1 MMNWNLLKFCS
12 EYCCILYV
20 RKMGI
25 RETQMRRLK
34 NMACVWNVQATSGR
48 ITTHP
53 GIMTS
58 INY

>member
-1 MMNWNLLKFCS
+1 
-12 EYCCILYV
+12 
-20 RKMGI
+20 MGL